1 MDILFAKELTKVGI
15 ICNIWIVNKMASK
28 SLIFWNNDIFWNKVW
43 NKIIFWSNGFFW
55 NKVSIVACI
64 SLILS
69 SKVNK
74 VDFKSLESF
83 LENIIVVSG
92 KSKLK
97 VIKNEFNKIW

>member
-15 ICNIWIVNKMASK
+15 ICDIWIVNKMASK
-28 SLIFWNNDIFWNKVW
+28 SLIFWNKVIFWIK
-43 NKIIFWSNGFFW
+43 GFFR

-64 SLILS
+64 NFILS

-74 VDFKSLESF
+74 VDFESLEGF
-83 LENIIVVSG
+83 VKNIMVVFS

-97 VIKNEFNKIW
+97 VIKNEFNRI